1 MYNDWLNAHG
11 LLMHGGQND
20 HSSIRRTSI
29 SLLTN
34 KSCSLKTRHSLVS
47 IAFLA
52 LQNLMWSAL
61 KAHYIRNN
69 MLANIYVVFIIEN
82 MGMAI
87 IGIPEL
93 KVTKPLQ

>member
-1 MYNDWLNAHG
+1 
-11 LLMHGGQND
+11 
-20 HSSIRRTSI
+20 
-29 SLLTN
+29 
-34 KSCSLKTRHSLVS
+34 
-47 IAFLA
+47 
-52 LQNLMWSAL
+52 MWSAL